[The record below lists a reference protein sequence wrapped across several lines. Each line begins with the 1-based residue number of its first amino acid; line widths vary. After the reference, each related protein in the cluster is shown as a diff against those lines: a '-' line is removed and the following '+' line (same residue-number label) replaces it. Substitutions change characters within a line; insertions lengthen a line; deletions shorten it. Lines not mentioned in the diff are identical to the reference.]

1 MLFIF
6 CCKYSTT
13 RISNKCL
20 TMVNSGSVHTVITTS
35 VTVALGHFLQSKT
48 LGFMFLLI
56 IISSKFQYI

>member
-1 MLFIF
+1 
-6 CCKYSTT
+6 
-13 RISNKCL
+13 
-20 TMVNSGSVHTVITTS
+20 MVNSGSVHTVITTS